1 MWVAVLIW
9 QLDVLV
15 HLITSKLVPGQT
27 CPVSNSLLANWLKT
41 RKVFQFY
48 SGRALFGVCLLPS
61 LLLHLCRPP
70 RPSFYHLESLLM
82 FTSTLPKVAPT
93 PRSQKEYVLPSF
105 SLHWNFTLRMGGLFM
120 LMRPIYRNSKL
131 NLCVVTSD
139 PLNVKLPSVT
149 LPPDLNRC
157 SLSVSLVLPRLLQS
171 KCVFSRSQ
179 GGMFNIQAKNV
190 QHPMFNIWALS
201 KVKESKHMHLGH
213 VG

>member
-1 MWVAVLIW
+1 MIW

-15 HLITSKLVPGQT
+15 RLITSKLVPGQT
-27 CPVSNSLLANWLKT
+27 RPVSNSLLANWLKT

-82 FTSTLPKVAPT
+82 FTSTLPKVASPPKMRIAIVFT
-93 PRSQKEYVLPSF
+93 PLKLYPKDG
-105 SLHWNFTLRMGGLFM
+105 WFM

-190 QHPMFNIWALS
+190 QHPMFNI
-201 KVKESKHMHLGH
+201 
-213 VG
+213 

>member
-1 MWVAVLIW
+1 M
-9 QLDVLV
+9 
-15 HLITSKLVPGQT
+15 KLHPEDG
-27 CPVSNSLLANWLKT
+27 W
-41 RKVFQFY
+41 
-48 SGRALFGVCLLPS
+48 
-61 LLLHLCRPP
+61 
-70 RPSFYHLESLLM
+70 
-82 FTSTLPKVAPT
+82 
-93 PRSQKEYVLPSF
+93 
-105 SLHWNFTLRMGGLFM
+105 FM

-149 LPPDLNRC
+149 LTPDLNRC

-213 VG
+213 VGQAIARNVRQKKSWKDKKVFLAVARLFACKSQCVLISVWILVKPSMFLTQFSSSSSSSSPSPPPPSICAAQPANRCAHHRSCDPR